1 MSTASAPAAAIRF
14 GRGAT
19 PNRSASGTAARQPQ
33 LSAQLSVRDRQRHHL
48 LTQWVEQL
56 RDQGDA
62 GGVHA
67 AKVHHNG
74 SRTTFEIIFDDGRR
88 RASPGD
94 PGTAAPQLGTPPSMP
109 APHRQAFSNPQ
120 KKPTARERVR
130 AGGDGRPPA
139 AAANPQRQMEYDP
152 EMLPAEDPFLRW
164 VATMP
169 KKEAKE
175 IERGVKAVITD
186 IVRSEGGSAQTGGR
200 LLEPALEKLQF
211 GDHPIRALRLPTHSA
226 STQMTSSELE
236 VKILEIWWNNSDDSE
251 QGARRLRALLTPK
264 ER

>member
-164 VATMP
+164 VTH
-169 KKEAKE
+169 
-175 IERGVKAVITD
+175 GQV
-186 IVRSEGGSAQTGGR
+186 AQLTLFR
-200 LLEPALEKLQF
+200 LLFSQLLVVVCLTPQPDCALWRYGRFLGPPKVDS
-211 GDHPIRALRLPTHSA
+211 GWRRVA
-226 STQMTSSELE
+226 TSSTRSSS
-236 VKILEIWWNNSDDSE
+236 WTR
-251 QGARRLRALLTPK
+251 GG
-264 ER
+264 